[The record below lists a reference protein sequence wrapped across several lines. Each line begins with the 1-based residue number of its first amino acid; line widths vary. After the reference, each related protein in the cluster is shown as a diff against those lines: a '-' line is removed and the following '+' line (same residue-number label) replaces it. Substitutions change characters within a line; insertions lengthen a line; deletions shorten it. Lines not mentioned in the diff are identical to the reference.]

1 MLPNPLTE
9 RLIALANSADVL
21 ALVREAVAAFDIEDA
36 ERVQACVGCG
46 LVFWQARRDSKTCS
60 PSCQNR
66 LGVTRHRHKSIEAC
80 SAYESRRLESQ
91 QRKLFKTFMAEFNAA
106 LAAARALD
114 HEHRD

>member
-9 RLIALANSADVL
+9 RLIALASTGDVL
-21 ALVREAVAAFDIEDA
+21 AIVREAVAAFDVEDA

-46 LVFWQARRDSKTCS
+46 AIFWQYRRDSKTCS

-80 SAYESRRLESQ
+80 VAYESRRLESQ
-91 QRKLFKTFMAEFNAA
+91 QKKLFKTFMAELTAA
-106 LAAARALD
+106 LAATRGT
-114 HEHRD
+114 